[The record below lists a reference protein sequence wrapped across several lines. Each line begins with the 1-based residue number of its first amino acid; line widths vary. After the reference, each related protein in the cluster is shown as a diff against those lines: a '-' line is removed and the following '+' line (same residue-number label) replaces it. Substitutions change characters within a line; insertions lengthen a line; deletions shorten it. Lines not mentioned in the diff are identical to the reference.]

1 MNPALIQLTVSPRG
15 QILEFWTA
23 RDNNKYETLRG
34 GSYQEAPGSYV
45 VAATLGWIRVLLWGP
60 NFNC

>member
-15 QILEFWTA
+15 QILKFWTA
-23 RDNNKYETLRG
+23 RDNNKYEILRG

-45 VAATLGWIRVLLWGP
+45 VAATLG
-60 NFNC
+60 